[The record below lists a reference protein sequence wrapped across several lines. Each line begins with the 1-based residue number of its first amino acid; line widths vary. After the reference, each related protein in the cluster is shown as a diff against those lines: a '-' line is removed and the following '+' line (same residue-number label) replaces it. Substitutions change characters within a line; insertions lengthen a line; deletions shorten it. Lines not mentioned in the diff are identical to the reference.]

1 MTKRAMSTGG
11 YPIEVMT
18 PTDPVT
24 IPAATTSAIGGVK
37 KMTNQA
43 ASTAT
48 DVAGVVT
55 MQKEGDLIGI
65 TTKGR
70 GNVRFV
76 KSQAKI
82 IHQMLNG

>member
-24 IPAATTSAIGGVK
+24 IQAATTSAIGGVK

-55 MQKEGDLIGI
+55 DLNALI
-65 TTKGR
+65 TKLKAAG
-70 GNVRFV
+70 
-76 KSQAKI
+76 
-82 IHQMLNG
+82 MM

>member
-18 PTDPVT
+18 PADPVT

-37 KMTNQA
+37 KMTSQA

-55 MQKEGDLIGI
+55 DLNALI
-65 TTKGR
+65 TKL
-70 GNVRFV
+70 
-76 KSQAKI
+76 KAAE
-82 IHQMLNG
+82 MM

>member
-18 PTDPVT
+18 PGDTVT
-24 IPAATTSAIGGVK
+24 IPTATTTTIGGVK
-37 KMTNQA
+37 KMTSQN

-55 MQKEGDLIGI
+55 DLNALI
-65 TTKGR
+65 TKLKAAG
-70 GNVRFV
+70 
-76 KSQAKI
+76 
-82 IHQMLNG
+82 MM

>member
-18 PTDPVT
+18 PGDSVT
-24 IPAATTSAIGGVK
+24 IPAATTTAIGGVK
-37 KMTNQA
+37 KMTSQN

-55 MQKEGDLIGI
+55 DLNALI
-65 TTKGR
+65 TKLKAAG
-70 GNVRFV
+70 
-76 KSQAKI
+76 
-82 IHQMLNG
+82 MM